1 MTEID
6 AINKMLRY
14 LGELPIPNS
23 ISLGDLPE
31 GHEALIAKQI
41 LEETSRELQEDR
53 WWFNSTSMTFT
64 PDTNGYIMMPPNF
77 IGMYANDKYILYGN
91 DLYDKTQ
98 QTKLFTSPVTLDVLL
113 ELSFSDIPYIVKTLI
128 VLRASKQLHT
138 SLNGDETT
146 KQDLEKSIIEQS
158 IKVNRENTRQLK
170 TNLIR
175 GNRLIDRGSNPS
187 ILV

>member
-14 LGELPIPNS
+14 LGELPIPNNV
-23 ISLGDLPE
+23 SLGDLPE
-31 GHEALIAKQI
+31 GHEALIARQI
-41 LEETSRELQEDR
+41 LGETSRELQEDR
-53 WWFNSTSMTFT
+53 WWFNSIRMTFT

-77 IGMYANDKYILYGN
+77 IGMYANDKYTLYGN

-98 QTKLFTSPVTLDVLL
+98 ETKLFTSPVTLDVLL
-113 ELSFSDIPYIVKTLI
+113 ELNFSDLPQIVKTFI
-128 VLRASKQLHT
+128 VLKASNQLHT

-146 KQDLEKSIIEQS
+146 KQDLEKSIMEQG

-175 GNRLIDRGSNPS
+175 GNRLIDRGTNPS